1 MNYNATVK
9 SLISIYQRKWG
20 YRQRLA
26 LERVKR
32 LEKQGV
38 IMGYR
43 ALLNPELL
51 DAPLLVIVEITLVRG
66 KPDVFEEFNAAIQAL
81 DEILECHLVSGDF
94 DYLLKTRGADM
105 AAYRKLL
112 EYHLITFTRCE

>member
-1 MNYNATVK
+1 MGLSPTPC
-9 SLISIYQRKWG
+9 
-20 YRQRLA
+20 

-51 DAPLLVIVEITLVRG
+51 DAPLLVIVEITLIRG

-81 DEILECHLVSGDF
+81 MNSTNVIWYQAISIIYSKRV
-94 DYLLKTRGADM
+94 
-105 AAYRKLL
+105 
-112 EYHLITFTRCE
+112 

>member
-20 YRQRLA
+20 YRQTPC

-81 DEILECHLVSGDF
+81 DEFSNVIWYQVISIIYSKHV
-94 DYLLKTRGADM
+94 
-105 AAYRKLL
+105 
-112 EYHLITFTRCE
+112 

>member
-20 YRQRLA
+20 YRQTPC

-66 KPDVFEEFNAAIQAL
+66 KPDVSKSLMPRFK
-81 DEILECHLVSGDF
+81 HLMKFSNVIWYQVISII
-94 DYLLKTRGADM
+94 
-105 AAYRKLL
+105 YRK
-112 EYHLITFTRCE
+112 HRCSSNNGGYTSRKFD